1 MTARTASRRTQQI
14 SWALADWAREP
25 FFSIV
30 LSLVLPPFFVAYV
43 ARDPVA
49 GTVWWGYALTVA
61 ALALVILAP
70 LTGAIADGSE
80 RRKSWIAL
88 CVAVASLA
96 LLSLWFALG
105 TPRWVLPVLA
115 LCVLAQVGIELMRV
129 FTDRLMP
136 EVAAPKEIGRI
147 SGLGVGLG
155 FAASFIF
162 LAALQLIERTTADL
176 APGELERAATAG
188 TGLWLAVFMIPL
200 LLFGPGRK
208 SDVPVVDV
216 QVVTKP
222 VARGFGVHLAG
233 LLTTLRSDKQLARF
247 LIARMAYWDGTMALF
262 SFFAILAST
271 TLGWSTRQ
279 MATFGLLGLLGGTT
293 AGLLA
298 GRIDARLG
306 ARNTVIVSLVG
317 MILCT
322 IVLASAAQ
330 ATHSG
335 MQHPGFDTLA
345 DQVFLGMGVL
355 ASTFLGLIMSSSRSL
370 LVRLAPAP
378 RLGEYLGLYVMVGR
392 ASSFLAP
399 LLVAISTTL
408 SGDQRIGVFSVA
420 LVLLG
425 LGVALLSKLRR
436 C

>member
-30 LSLVLPPFFVAYV
+30 LSLVLPPFFVAHV
-43 ARDPVA
+43 AQDPVA
-49 GTVWWGYALTVA
+49 GTAWWGYALTVA

-80 RRKSWIAL
+80 RRKSWITICA
-88 CVAVASLA
+88 AVASLA

-105 TPRWVLPVLA
+105 PPRWVLPVLA
-115 LCVLAQVGIELMRV
+115 LCVLAQVSIELMRV

-136 EVAAPKEIGRI
+136 EVAAPEEIGRL
-147 SGLGVGLG
+147 SGLGIGLG
-155 FAASFIF
+155 FAASLIF
-162 LAALQLIERTTADL
+162 LAALQLVERTAAGL
-176 APGELERAATAG
+176 APGEIERAAAAG

-208 SDVPVVDV
+208 SDAPVAR
-216 QVVTKP
+216 KP
-222 VARGFGVHLAG
+222 VAGGFRARVAGVLA
-233 LLTTLRSDKQLARF
+233 TLRSDKQVARF

-271 TLGWSTRQ
+271 TLGWSTRE

-298 GRIDARLG
+298 GRVDARLG
-306 ARNTVIVSLVG
+306 ARNTVIVSLAG

-322 IVLASAAQ
+322 IVLAAAAQ

-335 MQHPGFDTLA
+335 PQHPGFDTRA
-345 DQVFLGMGVL
+345 DQVFLAMGVL
-355 ASTFLGLIMSSSRSL
+355 ASAFLGLIMSSSRSL

-399 LLVAISTTL
+399 LLVAVSTTL

-425 LGVALLSKLRR
+425 LGVVLLSKVKR

>member
-1 MTARTASRRTQQI
+1 MTARAASRRTRQI

-30 LSLVLPPFFVAYV
+30 LSLVLPPFFVASV

-49 GTVWWGYALTVA
+49 GTAWWGYTLTVA

-70 LTGAIADGSE
+70 LTGALADGSE

-88 CVAVASLA
+88 CAAMASLA
-96 LLSLWFALG
+96 LFALWFA
-105 TPRWVLPVLA
+105 TASPSWVFPVLA
-115 LCVLAQVGIELMRV
+115 LCVLAQVSIELMRV

-136 EVAAPKEIGRI
+136 EIATPQEIGRL

-155 FAASFIF
+155 FAASLIY
-162 LAALQLIERTTADL
+162 LATMQWVERADASL

-208 SDVPVVDV
+208 SNASA
-216 QVVTKP
+216 QTEHI
-222 VARGFGVHLAG
+222 ARGLRGRLSG
-233 LLTTLRSDKQLARF
+233 LVTLLRSDKHLARF

-262 SFFAILAST
+262 SFFTILAST
-271 TLGWSTRQ
+271 TLGWSTRE
-279 MATFGLLGLLGGTT
+279 MTVFGLLGLLSGAT
-293 AGLLA
+293 AGLLT
-298 GRIDARLG
+298 GRVDARLG
-306 ARNTVIVSLVG
+306 ARNTVIVSLIG

-322 IVLASAAQ
+322 MVLAAAAAR

-335 MQHPGFDTLA
+335 TRHAGFDTLA
-345 DQVFLGMGVL
+345 DQVFLVMGVA
-355 ASTFLGLIMSSSRSL
+355 ASAFLGLIMSSSRSL

-399 LLVAISTTL
+399 LLVAVSTIL

-425 LGVALLSKLRR
+425 LGVVLLARVRR

>member
-30 LSLVLPPFFVAYV
+30 LSLVLPPFFVAHV

-49 GTVWWGYALTVA
+49 GTAWWGYALTVA

-80 RRKSWIAL
+80 RRKSWIAI
-88 CVAVASLA
+88 CAAVASLA

-105 TPRWVLPVLA
+105 PPRWVLPVLA

-136 EVAAPKEIGRI
+136 EVAAPEEIGRL
-147 SGLGVGLG
+147 SGLGIGLG
-155 FAASFIF
+155 FAASLIF
-162 LAALQLIERTTADL
+162 LAALQLVERTAADL
-176 APGELERAATAG
+176 APGQIERAAAAG

-200 LLFGPGRK
+200 LLFGPGRN
-208 SDVPVVDV
+208 SDAPVVR
-216 QVVTKP
+216 KP
-222 VARGFGVHLAG
+222 VAGGFRVHLAG
-233 LLTTLRSDKQLARF
+233 VLLTLRSDRQLARF

-271 TLGWSTRQ
+271 TLGWSTRE
-279 MATFGLLGLLGGTT
+279 MATFGLFGLLGGTT

-306 ARNTVIVSLVG
+306 ARNTVIVSLAG

-330 ATHSG
+330 VTAQATHSG
-335 MQHPGFDTLA
+335 TQHPGFYTRA

-355 ASTFLGLIMSSSRSL
+355 ASAFLGLIMSSSRSL

-425 LGVALLSKLRR
+425 LGVVLLSKVRR